1 MPKGPRLQENLRKL
15 SASVQSSK
23 WPVSDGSSMVSTLF
37 VPNKRTFI
45 TFLTWGRTCTLL
57 RGRSLSTIQRTE
69 VRFASF
75 FSGWFITVLAV
86 NPPESKLAK
95 CTSVGRID
103 WGWEGLGDYKSP
115 CLYCSEIKVWML
127 ICTIHKQNIARHRA
141 VSLLSVL
148 SRVYRSNNILRKFC
162 HNPYFTWP
170 LKEGKMTRSLVFFIS
185 NKCTFMT
192 CLKPN

>member
-15 SASVQSSK
+15 STSVQSSK

-127 ICTIHKQNIARHRA
+127 ICTIHKQNIARHA
-141 VSLLSVL
+141 TE
-148 SRVYRSNNILRKFC
+148 RSHYWVFC
-162 HNPYFTWP
+162 HVFTEVITSLESSATTPILHDHWKKEKWP
-170 LKEGKMTRSLVFFIS
+170 DL
-185 NKCTFMT
+185 
-192 CLKPN
+192 